1 MCAHK
6 DLTACMSFSSF
17 WCFTTIWLNFS
28 LSWLSSS
35 CSFLFSFSFFLKSWV
50 LAFFLSILKSLRFI
64 ISANLLTACSNIKT
78 VLVRI
83 YIMYPFNFLLKCI
96 GFQSYANFFYWS
108 LCVNLHFY
116 GANESWVVVQII
128 NTNVSFSPT

>member
-1 MCAHK
+1 MLVLEHMIRRYRLEYITKSVYFKHGRYQVETNTTEEMDSPCWCTYT

-64 ISANLLTACSNIKT
+64 ISANLLTACSRIKI
-78 VLVRI
+78 VFVRI
-83 YIMYPFNFLLKCI
+83 NILQLFNFTV
-96 GFQSYANFFYWS
+96 Y
-108 LCVNLHFY
+108 
-116 GANESWVVVQII
+116 
-128 NTNVSFSPT
+128 